1 MPGWGDRGQ
10 HEGGWC
16 KVREGR
22 EEGAQGRNR
31 RFRTFDPGLPPPL
44 PKLGRPTR
52 LNFCPA
58 SGTQRKYKRRPC
70 QCARCWTPREVAT

>member
-31 RFRTFDPGLPPPL
+31 RFRTFDPGLPPP
-44 PKLGRPTR
+44 PC
-52 LNFCPA
+52 LN
-58 SGTQRKYKRRPC
+58 
-70 QCARCWTPREVAT
+70 